1 MTATATASPDAKSL
15 RAAYG
20 LGVLGISLL
29 DLYALIVPLY
39 AVMLGASA
47 TEIGILMGSRSVLPA
62 IFSIHGGS
70 LMDRLGTRRVM
81 LTCTSA
87 VTVLA
92 LMFPS
97 VPWFP
102 ALVVIQL
109 LSGLFTTFNWIG
121 AQTLIAQVADGDPG
135 RLGTFNFVCRFG
147 TIGAPLVAG
156 YLWDVGGPWPTFGMI
171 ASWAAMMFVLIWVIP
186 EPNSEL
192 AAETRPS
199 IWTALPRL
207 SDYTRS
213 LALMLIPV
221 VAFTVIVSGLR
232 NAATSIQNS
241 IYVVFLQGIG
251 YDGMMIGV
259 LFAALEVTT
268 GIASLNVKSVRKL
281 GRPDAVL
288 LVTTAATIVLI
299 AVTPYLGGI
308 FAILLAMQLLRGVA
322 QGFMQPL
329 MFSIQSTA
337 VGKDYQ
343 GAVVG
348 LRVTANRL
356 FSAVLPPIMGF
367 VADTFSLKASFVV
380 TGIGLVAGCAAL
392 GWLVVRHP
400 EFGIRA

>member
-1 MTATATASPDAKSL
+1 MTATTASPDTKSL

-39 AVMLGASA
+39 AVLLGASA

-62 IFSIHGGS
+62 LFSIHGGS

-87 VTVLA
+87 VAVLA

-97 VPWFP
+97 MPWFP
-102 ALVVIQL
+102 ALVLVQL
-109 LSGLFTTFNWIG
+109 LSGLFITFNWIG
-121 AQTLIAQVADGDPG
+121 AQTLIAQVADGDADP
-135 RLGTFNFVCRFG
+135 LGKFNFICRFG
-147 TIGAPLVAG
+147 TIGAPLIAG
-156 YLWDVGGPWPTFGMI
+156 FLWDVGGPWPTFGMI
-171 ASWAAMMFVLIWVIP
+171 ASWAVIMHILIRIIP
-186 EPNSEL
+186 EPNAEL
-192 AAETRPS
+192 AAGPKAS
-199 IWTALPRL
+199 IWSAMPRL

-221 VAFTVIVSGLR
+221 VAFTVIVSGFR

-241 IYVVFLQGIG
+241 IYVVYLQGIG
-251 YDGMMIGV
+251 FDGTMVGI

-268 GIASLNVKSVRKL
+268 GLASLNVKSVQKL

-288 LVTTAATIVLI
+288 LLTTVATIVLI
-299 AVTPYLGGI
+299 AVTPFLGGI
-308 FAILLAMQLLRGVA
+308 FAVLIVMQLLRGVA

-329 MFSIQSTA
+329 MFSIQSVA
-337 VGKDYQ
+337 VGKEYQ

-348 LRVTANRL
+348 LRVTANRV

-367 VADTFSLKASFVV
+367 IADNVSLNASFVI
-380 TGIGLVAGCAAL
+380 TGTALVAGCAAL
-392 GWLVVRHP
+392 GWMVARRP
-400 EFGIRA
+400 EFGIRE